1 MPRKQKWET
10 LDDKQILTGGD
21 LQYSFVGTTRAERG
35 GDRSTRRLHSRRL
48 ARSVLKAK
56 N

>member
-10 LDDKQILTGGD
+10 IDDTQILTGGG
-21 LQYSFVGTTRAERG
+21 LQYSFVGRRGAERG
-35 GDRSTRRLHSRRL
+35 GDRSTRRLYSRRL